1 MCKVAHLH
9 ADMEVCLAR
18 EVNIKTNGRSGEVD
32 WEIMETQTAL
42 WGKGGWKDTY
52 FREKEIK

>member
-32 WEIMETQTAL
+32 WEIMGNTN
-42 WGKGGWKDTY
+42 
-52 FREKEIK
+52 RVMEKRG

>member
-42 WGKGGWKDTY
+42 WGKGG
-52 FREKEIK
+52 

>member
-1 MCKVAHLH
+1 MCKVTHLH

-32 WEIMETQTAL
+32 WELWETETAL
-42 WGKGGWKDTY
+42 WGKGG
-52 FREKEIK
+52 